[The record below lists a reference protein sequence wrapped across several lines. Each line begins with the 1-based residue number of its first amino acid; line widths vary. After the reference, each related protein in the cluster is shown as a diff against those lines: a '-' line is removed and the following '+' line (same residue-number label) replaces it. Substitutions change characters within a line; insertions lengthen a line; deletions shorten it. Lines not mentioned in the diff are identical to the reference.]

1 MNLNINTKKSHSL
14 KAKKNRLQ
22 SDEIELK
29 LNKKKKKE
37 YWNAWGT
44 CFLCPKP
51 KNKHFLLLY
60 QAREPFP
67 SKISIGK
74 ILVCKKIIELECV
87 YILICIYIY
96 CATVYDDYVRRQ
108 QEYREQDEEVN
119 VYIIIILFL
128 FFLLEHTKDF
138 F

>member
-1 MNLNINTKKSHSL
+1 M
-14 KAKKNRLQ
+14 
-22 SDEIELK
+22 
-29 LNKKKKKE
+29 
-37 YWNAWGT
+37 
-44 CFLCPKP
+44 CPKP

-138 F
+138 FLAKRKIQKNTLKVFHIIYSQHTDIFLHGIQPRNVLYEEV